1 MIRMNIL
8 KQLIFA
14 EMGKIAGP
22 KIMMKQVWRF
32 DVVFRIYE
40 SELPVQAQPLATAPP
55 TSQQFYNYLGQDA
68 LNEMPA

>member
-1 MIRMNIL
+1 MNIL
-8 KQLIFA
+8 EQLIFA

-40 SELPVQAQPLATAPP
+40 LELPVQAEASTASGRAGATNQL
-55 TSQQFYNYLGQDA
+55 SWLGC
-68 LNEMPA
+68 

>member
-1 MIRMNIL
+1 MNIL

-40 SELPVQAQPLATAPP
+40 SELPVQAEPLARTLP
-55 TSQQFYNYLGQDA
+55 SQQVVLQLSWLGC
-68 LNEMPA
+68 